1 MSPVFSYPNR
11 IPECTVTADNPS
23 DWSDKLP
30 LENVKNRVLT
40 KVARTKIGI
49 RSAILKVNL
58 SEQSRPIGCVAVAK
72 HNCTV
77 NARVRFEGFSGLD
90 FTGTKRFDSTA
101 AFRAYPIL
109 YPMGSGH
116 IEFESKNFFLGTLEE
131 SERKSYNS
139 LTTFYPPSNQ
149 MCQSVRITVTDPV
162 AVDATSSTSV
172 EIAKG
177 AKTFVTSVA
186 DSFYSG
192 QYITIY
198 SGADMTNFMAGEISS
213 CVGNT
218 LILNVSSIGGSGVF
232 SDWKIINGDNFLQI
246 GRIFLGKVV
255 SPAQGCEFGDFS
267 SYFSDN
273 SEMKQ
278 AKGNTKYFRVRPRM
292 RVAYLK
298 LKYLSRIE
306 ALNGFLDSQRELGI
320 FGEILFAKTRPEYV
334 TDGVTNINLT
344 SDSNHFL
351 NTFLCTHTE
360 LNAVTDSSPVDFE
373 TVIKLEEIV

>member
-23 DWSDKLP
+23 NWSDKLP

-40 KVARTKIGI
+40 KVARTKIGV
-49 RSAILKVNL
+49 RSATLKVNL
-58 SEQSRPIGCVAVAK
+58 NEQSRPIGCVAVAK

-77 NARVRFEGFSGLD
+77 NAKIRFEGFVGLD
-90 FTGTKRFDSTA
+90 FSGAKRFDSTA

-109 YPMGSGH
+109 YPMDSGH

-162 AVDATSSTSV
+162 TVGATSLSSV
-172 EIAKG
+172 AIAKG
-177 AKTFVTSVA
+177 QQTFVTSVA

-198 SGADMTNFMAGEISS
+198 SGADMTNFMAGEVSS

-218 LILNVSSIGGSGVF
+218 LIVNVASIGGSGVF
-232 SDWKIINGDNFLQI
+232 SDWQIINGDNFLQI
-246 GRIFLGKVV
+246 GHIFLGKAV

-267 SYFSDN
+267 SSFVDN
-273 SEMKQ
+273 SEMQQ
-278 AKGNTKYFRVRPRM
+278 ARSNTKYFRVRPRM
-292 RVAYLK
+292 RTAYLK
-298 LKYLSRIE
+298 LKYLSRAE
-306 ALNGFLDSQRELGI
+306 ALNGFLDSQRELGT
-320 FGEILFAKTRPEYV
+320 FGEILFAKTHPEYV
-334 TDGVTNINLT
+334 ADDVTNINLT
-344 SDSNHFL
+344 RDPNHFL
-351 NTFLCTHTE
+351 NNFLCTHTE

-373 TVIKLEEIV
+373 TILKLEEIV